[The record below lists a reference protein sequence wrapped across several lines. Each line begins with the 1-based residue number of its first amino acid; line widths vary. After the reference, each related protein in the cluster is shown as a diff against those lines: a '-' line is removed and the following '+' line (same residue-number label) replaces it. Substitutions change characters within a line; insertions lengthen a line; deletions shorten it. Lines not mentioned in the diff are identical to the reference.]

1 MSDMAD
7 ITLPGGFE
15 ELLPFAD
22 WALPRETDRM
32 LKRADAQQAEIVR
45 FRDAMMARLD
55 AIVEHLDA
63 FPLDDM
69 PVAEAHLMAM
79 LLSLAEVAPAIE
91 FYRQPRVIDG
101 FDPRRFLPVEDFV
114 LRPKV

>member
-1 MSDMAD
+1 MSDVTD
-7 ITLPGGFE
+7 ITLPPGFE
-15 ELLPFAD
+15 ALMPFAD

-32 LKRADAQQAEIVR
+32 LKRADARQPEIVR
-45 FRDAMMARLD
+45 FRDAMMERLD
-55 AIVEHLDA
+55 MIVGHLNA
-63 FPLDDM
+63 FPLNDM
-69 PVAEAHLMAM
+69 PVAEGHLMSM

-114 LRPKV
+114 LRPKI